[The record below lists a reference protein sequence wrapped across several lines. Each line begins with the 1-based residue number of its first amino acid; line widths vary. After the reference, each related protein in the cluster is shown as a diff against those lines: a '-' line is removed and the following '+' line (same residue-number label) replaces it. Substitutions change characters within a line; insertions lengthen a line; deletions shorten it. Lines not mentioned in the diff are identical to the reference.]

1 MAFFL
6 ALDQGTTSSRAI
18 VFATNGQPV
27 SVAQVALQQHFPQPG
42 WVEHDPLEIWQG
54 QLDCARRAI
63 AAAGLQAADIRA
75 IGITNQRETT
85 ILWERAT
92 GKPLHAALVWQ
103 DRRTADW
110 CALQR
115 ERGLGERVSELTGL
129 VLDPYFSASKIAWL
143 LQQIPGARQ
152 RAERG
157 ELACGTV
164 DSWLLW
170 QLTGGRVLATDPS
183 NAARTLLF
191 DLHRGCWSEEL
202 LAHFDIPRALLA
214 EVRPSAG
221 DFGQTDAALFGV
233 PIPICGIAGDQ
244 QAALFGQ
251 GCTTPGSVKNTY
263 GTGCFMLL
271 HTGSQAPRS
280 QHGLLTTV
288 AAQTGSG
295 LEFALEGSVF
305 SAGSAVQW
313 LRDGLGIIE
322 QASDIE
328 ALAASVPD
336 SGGVVLVPAFTG
348 LGSPWWDA
356 HARGTIVGIT
366 RGTSRAHLARATLE
380 AIALQS
386 AELLTGM
393 REDSGLPVNAMRADG
408 GASANGLLMQLQA
421 DLLGMPVIVAA
432 VPETTALGA
441 ARLAALGAGA
451 SPLKDAD
458 GRGERVYE
466 PRASRDWADSRL
478 SEWRR
483 AVERSRAWVQD

>member
-1 MAFFL
+1 L
-6 ALDQGTTSSRAI
+6 
-18 VFATNGQPV
+18 
-27 SVAQVALQQHFPQPG
+27 
-42 WVEHDPLEIWQG
+42 
-54 QLDCARRAI
+54 
-63 AAAGLQAADIRA
+63 
-75 IGITNQRETT
+75 
-85 ILWERAT
+85 
-92 GKPLHAALVWQ
+92 
-103 DRRTADW
+103 
-110 CALQR
+110 
-115 ERGLGERVSELTGL
+115 
-129 VLDPYFSASKIAWL
+129 
-143 LQQIPGARQ
+143 
-152 RAERG
+152 
-157 ELACGTV
+157 
-164 DSWLLW
+164 
-170 QLTGGRVLATDPS
+170 
-183 NAARTLLF
+183 
-191 DLHRGCWSEEL
+191 
-202 LAHFDIPRALLA
+202 
-214 EVRPSAG
+214 
-221 DFGQTDAALFGV
+221 
-233 PIPICGIAGDQ
+233 
-244 QAALFGQ
+244 
-251 GCTTPGSVKNTY
+251 
-263 GTGCFMLL
+263 
-271 HTGSQAPRS
+271 
-280 QHGLLTTV
+280 
-288 AAQTGSG
+288 
-295 LEFALEGSVF
+295 LEGSVF

-451 SPLKDAD
+451 SPLQDAD